1 MNPTKRQARRAGL
14 IYLLAGI
21 TAPFA
26 LLYVPRTLT
35 VPGDAAATAERIRTS
50 ESLLRLGMGA
60 ELLGTTLSIF
70 AVFALYRLFRGVSET
85 QAWWMAALFLVS
97 IPVSLFNLVNDIAA
111 LTLARGADFLSV
123 FEKRQLDAL
132 AYFFYRLHG
141 QGLIVAQVFWGLWL
155 FPFGIL
161 VIRSGFIPRFLGVL
175 LFLAGAGYVAAS
187 SASLFLPQYARAA
200 SQASMVLGFGE
211 LAIILWLLIWGAKP
225 QRSEPAR

>member
-1 MNPTKRQARRAGL
+1 MDSTRKQARRAGL
-14 IYLLAGI
+14 LYLLAGI

-35 VPGDAAATAERIRTS
+35 VPGNAAATADRIRAS

-60 ELLGTTLSIF
+60 EALSSILSIF
-70 AVFALYRLFRGVSET
+70 VVFALYRLFRGVSET
-85 QAWWMAALFLVS
+85 QASLMAALFLLS
-97 IPVSLFNLVNDIAA
+97 IPVSLFNLINDIAA
-111 LTLARGADFLSV
+111 LTLARGADFLSA
-123 FEKRQLDAL
+123 FERSQLDAL

-141 QGLIVAQVFWGLWL
+141 QGLMVAQIFWGLWL

-161 VIRSGFIPRFLGVL
+161 VIRSGFIPRFLGIL

-187 SASLFLPQYARAA
+187 SASLLLPQYARVF

-211 LAIILWLLIWGAKP
+211 LAMIIWLLVWGAKP
-225 QRSEPAR
+225 QKQRQT